1 MPAAAAFAWE
11 LPVSGRRVA
20 LRQPTGRDEMLL
32 LEARGAE
39 PARAIAFATR
49 LACDGTDA
57 ASLPVPDLDALLL
70 RLRQALVGDR
80 LLTETA
86 CPARGCRARVDISFG
101 IEAFLTHHRPHQPR
115 LRAWQVTPCAE
126 PAGWFG
132 LRAVGAAPDTAR
144 FRLPTAGDERDAAGQ
159 PDAAAALAR
168 RCIAPLPLPARARR
182 AAEAAMAALAPP
194 LAGPLSGTCPE
205 CGADVTIGFDPRRFV
220 LAELRAR
227 AGFVAEDVDALAGRY
242 HWTERAILE
251 LPGTRRTAY
260 AEMARRA
267 A

>member
-20 LRQPTGRDEMLL
+20 LSQPTGRDEMLL

-39 PARAIAFATR
+39 PARAIAFATK
-49 LACDGTDA
+49 LASDGTDA
-57 ASLPVPDLDALLL
+57 ASLPVPDLDTLLL
-70 RLRQALVGDR
+70 RLRQALLGDR
-80 LLTETA
+80 LLTETS
-86 CPARGCRARVDISFG
+86 CPARGCGARVDISFG
-101 IEAFLTHHRPHQPR
+101 IEAFLAHHQPQRPR
-115 LRAWQVTPCAE
+115 LRSWHVAPCAE
-126 PAGWFG
+126 PTGWFS
-132 LRAVGAAPDTAR
+132 LRAVGAAADTAR
-144 FRLPTAGDERDAAGQ
+144 FRLPTAGDERDVAAQ

-168 RCIAPLPLPARARR
+168 RCIAPMPLPAGARR
-182 AAEAAMAALAPP
+182 AVEAAMAALGPT
-194 LAGPLSGTCPE
+194 LSGPLSGTCPE

-227 AGFVAEDVDALAGRY
+227 AGFVAEDVDVLAGRY

-251 LPGTRRTAY
+251 LPGMRRAAY